1 MKLNMNDASDIFGN
15 AVSIQPQIL
24 TINGK
29 KVNNS
34 KDEKLEI
41 SRQKENNF
49 YKKEKSQIKEEFEDF
64 NSYEHLLCRILDDPL
79 INNEKGN
86 NESIQKKKN
95 KKVNDD
101 KYNNNNKNENNQ
113 KKYDKKSDNKKKN
126 LLEKKKTK
134 GNSKIQNY
142 FENKLNRIKTR
153 DFEIKKYENKILD
166 NNKSSEKEK
175 VIINTHRKLKE
186 KKNNKEEY
194 NIPELNVIPIKNDNN
209 KFYSNIDFSLN
220 KDEKSFKSEIQL
232 SKSIHKSEK
241 FSIDSELL
249 SNQSKKKFEENKN
262 CENVNFTKKKITNK
276 PVYVLT
282 NQIVNINKKRIINNL
297 EQNDNYSNSKI
308 STSTK
313 KSEKKKFK
321 EEFIQTEDYILKKN
335 HITFSVKGK
344 KKSWFCCF

>member
-1 MKLNMNDASDIFGN
+1 M
-15 AVSIQPQIL
+15 
-24 TINGK
+24 TINIIIIIKMKIIKRNMIK
-29 KVNNS
+29 KATT
-34 KDEKLEI
+34 
-41 SRQKENNF
+41 
-49 YKKEKSQIKEEFEDF
+49 
-64 NSYEHLLCRILDDPL
+64 
-79 INNEKGN
+79 
-86 NESIQKKKN
+86 KKKIH
-95 KKVNDD
+95 
-101 KYNNNNKNENNQ
+101 Q
-113 KKYDKKSDNKKKN
+113 
-126 LLEKKKTK
+126 KKKTK
-134 GNSKIQNY
+134 GNSIIQNY

-175 VIINTHRKLKE
+175 LIINTHRKLKE
-186 KKNNKEEY
+186 NKNNIEEN

-209 KFYSNIDFSLN
+209 KFYSNIDFSIN
-220 KDEKSFKSEIQL
+220 KGEKSFKSEIQL

-241 FSIDSELL
+241 FSVESELL
-249 SNQSKKKFEENKN
+249 SNQKFEENKN

-297 EQNDNYSNSKI
+297 DQNDNYSNSKI